1 MKKNLKKIF
10 ALTCVFTM
18 LSSTVAFGAAGS
30 STGDSGIEND
40 DSTAPAYLQCVL
52 PTISDGTYDFTI
64 DVERL
69 LPKYDQNDA
78 DGTTWDGTSN
88 VFFKT
93 VGTAASVVHATS
105 GKGLYIKEIKMAGND
120 ANASLTAFYTVF
132 DIGGTGKTLADF
144 DALPLKYYVW
154 QPATETS
161 GTPPVTTVTGA
172 GKYTQIT
179 STNIETFF
187 DVTVDT
193 SNGNVVSTIALKKN
207 YMSGDAADVCNG
219 AVYVDTYTEA
229 TTTDLKEKAA
239 TYLTVGDATPV
250 TYTINTENVLY
261 EGNTGITNATISV
274 GDLSALTGDVTAK
287 VTYTDAIIKYINTS
301 EKQTIIN
308 KSTFPVAVSATVTLA
323 GTSDK
328 DHGLTF
334 STTNDFSATAD
345 KTAAMYMSIVCGT
358 NEKALEDSEAVAYYV
373 LGGAANA
380 TYTYQSTEKNDATG
394 SYKYVQYE
402 SAEAT
407 YIKVDF
413 QVKAIANEKYDETT
427 QVGFDW
433 DKYVDDLTA
442 TESTIAKPTVSVVY
456 DFETLGEGETTEKKT
471 TVDAADTYTYTT
483 VYEDENGFAYT
494 VVDPTSYNAQQATP
508 VTTGWATGE
517 EAVTRTMTL
526 ANGKVSY
533 TFAADDRPTGTV
545 TSVKVNGTDRI
556 YQYTTG
562 NITYTNGV
570 LTFNSTA
577 ISKSGLDA
585 TGTHTIVITVGGTDY
600 ALTYVKN

>member
-18 LSSTVAFGAAGS
+18 LTSTVAFGDVGS

-52 PTISDGTYDFTI
+52 PTITDGTYDFTI
-64 DVERL
+64 DVGRL
-69 LPKYDQNDA
+69 LPTYDKDDT
-78 DGTTWDGTSN
+78 DGTTWDGSSN
-88 VFFKT
+88 VFFST
-93 VGTAASVVHATS
+93 VGTPAMVTHKTS
-105 GKGLYIKEIKMAGND
+105 GKSFYIKSTKMLGTD
-120 ANASLTAFYTVF
+120 ANTSLTTFYGLFTTTSMTAAEF
-132 DIGGTGKTLADF
+132 AN
-144 DALPLKYYVW
+144 LPLKYYVW
-154 QPATETS
+154 QPATETA
-161 GTPPVTTVTGA
+161 GDPPATTVTGA
-172 GKYTQIT
+172 GKYTLLTADNLATFFEYDVDGSSKIT
-179 STNIETFF
+179 S
-187 DVTVDT
+187 
-193 SNGNVVSTIALKKN
+193 IALKAN
-207 YMSGDAADVCNG
+207 YMSGDPATVCNG
-219 AVYVDTYTEA
+219 IVYVDTYAEA
-229 TTTDLKEKAA
+229 ATNDLKAKVA
-239 TYLTVGDATPV
+239 TYLTIGGTTDSPTYTVNKAGVLYDGDASKTD
-250 TYTINTENVLY
+250 
-261 EGNTGITNATISV
+261 ADAA
-274 GDLSALTGDVTAK
+274 DLSSLALGTDITAS
-287 VTYTDAIIKYINTS
+287 VIYADAIINYINTS

-407 YIKVDF
+407 YSQVDF

-442 TESTIAKPTVSVVY
+442 TEATIAKPTVSVVY

-526 ANGKVSY
+526 ASGKVSY